1 MSTSRES
8 PKIANKVD
16 QMEAKAGAAPAHLA
30 KVVGP
35 ILAAV
40 LSQLSLGAIQC

>member
-1 MSTSRES
+1 MSASRES
-8 PKIANKVD
+8 PKITKKVD
-16 QMEAKAGAAPAHLA
+16 RMEAKAGAAPAHLA

-40 LSQLSLGAIQC
+40 LSQVSLGAMEC